1 MAIHKPV
8 ILYYIS
14 GHGFGHSTRAI
25 EVGRHL
31 ASFARVIFRT
41 SAPRWLYECYYGP
54 GLEFRPVELD
64 CGVIQHDSLLLD
76 EKKTL
81 ETYARIL
88 DQAPELIR
96 AEVDFVRECGARL
109 IVADIPPLA
118 FEIASLAGI
127 PSVGMANFSWDW
139 IYGPY
144 VGDYPEYRWLIDR
157 IRRSYEKCGLLLRLP
172 FHGGLTA
179 FPRMEDIPLVV
190 REPGN
195 DSREAICS
203 RLGVDPEHK
212 LVLLSFGGFDLARL
226 PWDSIAEL
234 KGYRF
239 LYFRSPVNVP
249 NVVYLSP
256 GSFAHID
263 LVRVCDVVMTKPG
276 YGICAECI
284 RTQTPM
290 IYTDRGEF
298 LEYDYLVEG
307 LKRYGRALYMPQQ
320 ELVAGDWEDYL
331 TRALQLPP
339 ARKSMRTD
347 GAAVAARRL
356 LELCGQG

>member
-1 MAIHKPV
+1 MAIDKSV
-8 ILYYIS
+8 ILYYVS

-31 ASFARVIFRT
+31 APYARVIFRS
-41 SAPRWLYECYYGP
+41 SAPKWLYECYYGP
-54 GLEFRPVELD
+54 GLEFHPVELD

-81 ETYARIL
+81 ETCADLLNRSADRMIAEAEFA
-88 DQAPELIR
+88 QA
-96 AEVDFVRECGARL
+96 CGARL

-118 FEIASLAGI
+118 FEIAARAGL
-127 PSVGMANFSWDW
+127 PSAGMANFSWDW

-144 VGDYPEYRWLIDR
+144 VEDYPEYRWLIDR
-157 IRRSYEKCGLLLRLP
+157 IRQSYAKCGLLLRLP

-190 REPGN
+190 RAPGSG
-195 DSREAICS
+195 SRETVCA
-203 RLGVDPEHK
+203 RLGVDPGKK

-234 KGYRF
+234 KDYRF
-239 LYFRSPVNVP
+239 LYFRSPVDVP

-307 LKRYGRALYMPQQ
+307 LERYGRARYMPQQ

-339 ARKSMRTD
+339 AKESMRTD
-347 GAAVAARRL
+347 GAEVAAQRL